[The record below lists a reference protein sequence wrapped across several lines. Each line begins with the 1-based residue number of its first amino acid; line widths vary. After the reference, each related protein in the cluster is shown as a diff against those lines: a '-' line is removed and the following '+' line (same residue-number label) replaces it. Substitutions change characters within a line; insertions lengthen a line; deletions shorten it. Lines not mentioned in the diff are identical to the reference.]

1 MVVEI
6 LEDKMGQDYFD
17 YFTGMILKNAM
28 DVTNS
33 DATLGEIGDDESSE
47 MSAFE
52 MVPKSG
58 PKKPVETDPELP
70 EHWEPMNEKS
80 VRLVANSKYKFLLT
94 VWYQNV
100 PHVLL
105 RKCLPKLDVFV
116 HK

>member
-80 VRLVANSKYKFLLT
+80 VRLVANPIKYKLAF
-94 VWYQNV
+94 
-100 PHVLL
+100 
-105 RKCLPKLDVFV
+105 C
-116 HK
+116 